1 MAKTKTV
8 KSAPALKSTSADG
21 TFRAIL
27 TLTNDER
34 IEIAL
39 HTQYNFFSLKHVK
52 GDNIYTGDGQLTVE
66 GE

>member
-27 TLTNDER
+27 TLSNDET

-39 HTQYNFFSLKHVK
+39 HTQYNFFSLIHKK
-52 GDNIYTGDGQLTVE
+52 GGKKYTGDGKLAE
-66 GE
+66 EE